1 MKFNYK
7 KSLGQ
12 NFLMDKN
19 KINQIIESIEVGKND
34 LIVEIGPGAGAI
46 TKELVK
52 KNCDVLCFE
61 IDIRLKDILSKIDS
75 DKLEIVYQDF
85 LTINL
90 SDYIDYSKY
99 KKIIFVGNL
108 PYYIT
113 TAIIN
118 KIIDYNHADE
128 IVIMVQ
134 KEVAERFMAKPNS
147 KKYNSLSVFL
157 QYNFNIEKVCDVS
170 KNCFE
175 PIPKVDST
183 VIKFKKSNKYK
194 VNNETVFYKL
204 IKDSFT
210 QKRKNLKNNLKSYDL
225 IKIENILKKINKDLT
240 YRAESLTIE
249 DFILI
254 SNEL

>member
-118 KIIDYNHADE
+118 KIMDYNHADE

-157 QYNFNIEKVCDVS
+157 QYHFNIEKVCDVS

-194 VNNETVFYKL
+194 VNNETVFYQL

>member
-19 KINQIIESIEVGKND
+19 KINQIIESIEVGEND

-134 KEVAERFMAKPNS
+134 KEVTERFMAKPNS

-157 QYNFNIEKVCDVS
+157 QYHFNIEKVCDVS

>member
-19 KINQIIESIEVGKND
+19 KINQIIESIEVGEND
-34 LIVEIGPGAGAI
+34 LIVEIGPGEGAI

-157 QYNFNIEKVCDVS
+157 QYHFNIEKVCDVS

>member
-19 KINQIIESIEVGKND
+19 KINQIIESIEVGEND

-157 QYNFNIEKVCDVS
+157 QYHFNIEKVCDVS

>member
-19 KINQIIESIEVGKND
+19 KIKQIVDVIDVNEKD

-46 TKELVK
+46 TREIIK
-52 KNCDVLCFE
+52 KNSAVICFE
-61 IDIRLKDILSKIDS
+61 IDTRLENELSEIKS
-75 DKLEIVYQDF
+75 SKLNIVYKDF
-85 LTINL
+85 LKINL
-90 SDYIDYSKY
+90 YDYIDYSKY
-99 KKIIFVGNL
+99 NKIVFVGNL

-118 KIIDYNHADE
+118 KIIEYNFADE
-128 IVIMVQ
+128 IIIMVQ

-147 KKYNSLSVFL
+147 KKYNSLSIFL
-157 QYNFNIEKVCDVS
+157 QYQFDIKKVCDVS

-183 VIKFKKSNKYK
+183 VIKFVKNKKYN
-194 VNNETVFYKL
+194 VNNEEVFYKL
-204 IKDSFT
+204 IKDSFR
-210 QKRKNLKNNLKSYDL
+210 QKRKNLRNNLKTYDL
-225 IKIENILKKINKDLT
+225 NKIEKILNQINKDLT
-240 YRAESLTIE
+240 FRAENLSID

-254 SNEL
+254 SNNI

>member
-19 KINQIIESIEVGKND
+19 KINQIIESIEVGEND

-128 IVIMVQ
+128 IVIIVQ

-157 QYNFNIEKVCDVS
+157 QYHFNIEKVCDVS

-254 SNEL
+254 SNKL

>member
-1 MKFNYK
+1 M
-7 KSLGQ
+7 
-12 NFLMDKN
+12 
-19 KINQIIESIEVGKND
+19 
-34 LIVEIGPGAGAI
+34 GPGAGAI

-147 KKYNSLSVFL
+147 KKYNSLAVFL
-157 QYNFNIEKVCDVS
+157 QYHFNIEKVCDVS

-210 QKRKNLKNNLKSYDL
+210 QKKKNLKNNLKSYDL

>member
-19 KINQIIESIEVGKND
+19 KINQIIESIEVGEND
-34 LIVEIGPGAGAI
+34 EIGPGAGAI

-157 QYNFNIEKVCDVS
+157 QYHFNIEKVCDVS

>member
-19 KINQIIESIEVGKND
+19 KIKQIVDAIDVNEKD

-46 TKELVK
+46 TREIIK
-52 KNCDVLCFE
+52 KNSDVICFE
-61 IDIRLKDILSKIDS
+61 IDTRLEKKLSEIKSSKIN
-75 DKLEIVYQDF
+75 IVYKDF
-85 LTINL
+85 LKINL
-90 SDYIDYSKY
+90 YDYIDYSKY
-99 KKIIFVGNL
+99 NKIVFVGNL

-118 KIIDYNHADE
+118 KIIEYNHADE
-128 IVIMVQ
+128 IIIMVQ

-147 KKYNSLSVFL
+147 KKYNSLSIFL
-157 QYNFNIEKVCDVS
+157 QYQFDIKKVCDVS

-175 PIPKVDST
+175 PIPKVDSI
-183 VIKFKKSNKYK
+183 VIKFIKNNKYK
-194 VNNETVFYKL
+194 VNNEEVFYKL
-204 IKDSFT
+204 IKDSFR
-210 QKRKNLKNNLKSYDL
+210 QKRKNLRNNLKTYDL
-225 IKIENILKKINKDLT
+225 NKIEKILNQINKDLT
-240 YRAESLTIE
+240 FRAENLSIE

-254 SNEL
+254 SNDI